1 MNAHSYSNFQK
12 LKINKIKF
20 KKRVN
25 LLIQGLAN
33 YGPPAKSDH
42 TYSFM
47 DYLWQLWFQVVLGT
61 SQVVLLVKNL
71 PANAGDTRDSGS
83 IPELGRSP
91 GERNVNRFQCS
102 CLENPKDREAW
113 QVTVHR
119 VTKSWTRLKQL
130 SVHTAT
136 FASQWL
142 WQITYMWNLKN
153 KTNKHNKTETDSQRT
168 KRWLPEGRDQKGWV
182 KQRREMKRHRLP
194 FEK

>member
-33 YGPPAKSDH
+33 YGPQAKSDR

-71 PANAGDTRDSGS
+71 PANAGDLGDMDLITR
-83 IPELGRSP
+83 LGRSSGIENGNP
-91 GERNVNRFQCS
+91 LQYSF
-102 CLENPKDREAW
+102 LENSMDRGGW
-113 QVTVHR
+113 QPMG
-119 VTKSWTRLKQL
+119 L
-130 SVHTAT
+130 
-136 FASQWL
+136 
-142 WQITYMWNLKN
+142 
-153 KTNKHNKTETDSQRT
+153 
-168 KRWLPEGRDQKGWV
+168 
-182 KQRREMKRHRLP
+182 
-194 FEK
+194 

>member
-1 MNAHSYSNFQK
+1 MNAHSYSYFQK

-33 YGPPAKSDH
+33 YGPQAKSDR

-47 DYLWQLWFQVVLGT
+47 DYLWQLWA
-61 SQVVLLVKNL
+61 SQLVLLVKNL

-91 GERNVNRFQCS
+91 GERNVNPFQCS

-119 VTKSWTRLKQL
+119 VAKSRTRLKRL
-130 SVHTAT
+130 SAHTAT

-142 WQITYMWNLKN
+142 WQAPYDCVKDIYYLVLF
-153 KTNKHNKTETDSQRT
+153 HLYVDS
-168 KRWLPEGRDQKGWV
+168 
-182 KQRREMKRHRLP
+182 
-194 FEK
+194 